1 MKFCYDSF
9 DKFRAPM
16 TNLSWV
22 MPRLLLVSLGVGGGF
37 QLDIIRLHENSFKTT
52 FYLKKIFEST
62 TLLCLELTP
71 LYCMPSPSPYS
82 FQLGVM
88 AMYESEYPNSNIC
101 VWVGLNMA

>member
-1 MKFCYDSF
+1 MKFCYDFF

-22 MPRLLLVSLGVGGGF
+22 MPRLLLVWLGVGGGF
-37 QLDIIRLHENSFKTT
+37 ELDTIRLYENSFKTT
-52 FYLKKIFEST
+52 FYVKQFSSQLHFFAWSWLHSIV
-62 TLLCLELTP
+62 CL
-71 LYCMPSPSPYS
+71 SPYS